1 MRTSV
6 AVLTASL
13 VLSAVPVAA
22 RGQDFEPATPTPRTA
37 LGLMGF
43 SARGGVDFQ
52 DGGQAVVSV
61 ALDLG
66 YVLTPRLRLRP
77 SGELGFL
84 GGDNTYV
91 GNAEL
96 IYRFR
101 PDADAAVPYVGTGLA
116 LFGRAACG
124 ADPACPRVWLQ
135 FALGFEVRIRP
146 GVRWLMEYHPENAF
160 RRQRVFVGLA
170 SEGGL

>member
-1 MRTSV
+1 MRIAV
-6 AVLTASL
+6 AVLTALIVSTGP
-13 VLSAVPVAA
+13 AVVQA
-22 RGQDFEPATPTPRTA
+22 QESEPGPPTPRTA

-43 SARGGVDFQ
+43 SARGGVDFE
-52 DGGQAVVSV
+52 GEGQVVVSV

-66 YVLTPRLRLRP
+66 YVLTRRLRLRP

-101 PDADAAVPYVGTGLA
+101 PDADAAVPYVGTGLG

-135 FALGFEVRIRP
+135 FALGFELRIRP
-146 GVRWLMEYHPENAF
+146 GVRWLLEYHPEDAF

-170 SEGGL
+170 SEGGP